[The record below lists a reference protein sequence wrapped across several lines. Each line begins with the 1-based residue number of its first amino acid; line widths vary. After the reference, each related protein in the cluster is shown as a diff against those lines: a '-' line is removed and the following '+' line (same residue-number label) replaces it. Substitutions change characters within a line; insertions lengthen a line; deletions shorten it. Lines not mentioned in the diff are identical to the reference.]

1 MTKVR
6 KMYIGGAG
14 LTLATALSGVAI
26 AGTCATCGD
35 DVQIHASIK
44 TSFQNLPYL
53 DSVHVQTLK
62 HVAYLSGEVSS
73 GLMSRTAAEI
83 ADGTPNVERV
93 VNTISVTK

>member
-14 LTLATALSGVAI
+14 LTLATALSGVAT

-35 DVQIHASIK
+35 DVQIQASIK

-83 ADGTPNVERV
+83 ANGTPNVEQV

>member
-6 KMYIGGAG
+6 KMYIGGAR
-14 LTLATALSGVAI
+14 LTLATALSGVAT

-35 DVQIHASIK
+35 DLQIEASIK

-83 ADGTPNVERV
+83 ANGTPNVERV